1 MYKNILTVDS
11 NVRIF
16 AFHSQIYVSESNG
29 ARLCLN
35 MSRNKFWQFT
45 TNIWESDW
53 PPPLWKNVA
62 QTAMLNMPVFTSQ
75 ISLIVIWTTPTAEY
89 GMKFRRTLN
98 KALFQNRRFV
108 VPLENDPQ
116 KIFLMLF
123 TKLKKPW
130 RRSFLF
136 ASYLRSSGS
145 FGCNVRKTPEKFP
158 TSIYLPIK
166 INTTTVRQLL
176 RRPELFGGLSN
187 GASVHWATSAGLVF
201 CEFFLFALS

>member
-16 AFHSQIYVSESNG
+16 AFHLQIYVSESYG

-35 MSRNKFWQFT
+35 MSRNKFWQCT
-45 TNIWESDW
+45 KNIWESDW

-62 QTAMLNMPVFTSQ
+62 QTAMLNMPVQLNRYLNYANSW
-75 ISLIVIWTTPTAEY
+75 IRYEV
-89 GMKFRRTLN
+89 RRTLN
-98 KALFQNRRFV
+98 KALFQNRRFLV
-108 VPLENDPQ
+108 SLENDPQ

-123 TKLKKPW
+123 TKLKKPC

-158 TSIYLPIK
+158 TSMYLPIK